1 MLGNDRKRESVKEL
15 DTLRYSVMVKYFTM
29 TRYSQIASP
38 FRNDVAGQPPQ
49 PVFAKSRPDQ
59 QADPGDHQAEDKK
72 HFAQLIHGSTH
83 NISSPLNRGK
93 TSNIQHRTSNAEV
106 IEDSRC
112 DVRRWMFN
120 VGCSSG
126 FMGSLAP
133 PVCSTT

>member
-38 FRNDVAGQPPQ
+38 LRNDVAGQPPQ

-83 NISSPLNRGK
+83 NISSPIHFSRVTRDSVRSSPGR
-93 TSNIQHRTSNAEV
+93 RTAFGE
-106 IEDSRC
+106 
-112 DVRRWMFN
+112 
-120 VGCSSG
+120 
-126 FMGSLAP
+126 GS
-133 PVCSTT
+133 